1 MLSVGLEPDFFNF
14 RILQVTGAS
23 CAHGTSIYGGRK
35 ISSHLIIF
43 VCTRLDEVIM
53 EKHRLW
59 PSEWEFHMEMFT
71 FPCENA
77 LRKNLFIYFD
87 FSVSLC
93 DPLLTPALKGLH
105 DHCWPWQLCL
115 CSFLTFSTLSI
126 TRSHFSGEWNV
137 TCSSKQSLLRLERVV
152 IIENGTIVWIFSNLW
167 GIFAFSR
174 KKKKKR
180 EWKSL
185 IFSPQ
190 WSFHFEHVFIWILI
204 QKQSA
209 VSLNQVIP
217 NSEAPVNHSELNPRR
232 FSQPCHRGWG
242 TLLHSS
248 CCLWT

>member
-14 RILQVTGAS
+14 RILKVTGAS

-93 DPLLTPALKGLH
+93 NPLLTPALKGLH

-152 IIENGTIVWIFSNLW
+152 IAENGTIVWIFSNLW

-174 KKKKKR
+174 KKKERR
-180 EWKSL
+180 ENEKAWYFPPSDLSTLNMYLSEYWFKSRVQYL
-185 IFSPQ
+185 
-190 WSFHFEHVFIWILI
+190 
-204 QKQSA
+204 
-209 VSLNQVIP
+209 
-217 NSEAPVNHSELNPRR
+217 
-232 FSQPCHRGWG
+232 
-242 TLLHSS
+242 
-248 CCLWT
+248 